1 MRKLAIAA
9 AFAST
14 ILATPAVARDGSMY
28 VGIEGGAMIVEDM
41 DLDYADEEGF
51 AADAITVDHRV
62 GYDVGIL
69 GGYDFGMFRL
79 EVEGAHKRAAVDQ
92 LRFTPD
98 TDILPGAGA
107 GVDADG
113 RVAVTSAMVN
123 ALLDIGDD
131 EGWRGYVGGGIGA
144 ARVKQSAATDDN
156 VGFSASDS
164 ALAWQAIA
172 GFSAAVTPNLDAG
185 LKYRYFNTR
194 RLDFGD
200 SGAADPFDLGGKFRS
215 HSLLAS
221 LVYNLWTPP
230 PPPPPVVAAPPP
242 PPPPATQTCPDGS
255 VILTTDVCPVP
266 PPPPP
271 PPPPTEERG

>member
-1 MRKLAIAA
+1 
-9 AFAST
+9 
-14 ILATPAVARDGSMY
+14 
-28 VGIEGGAMIVEDM
+28 
-41 DLDYADEEGF
+41 
-51 AADAITVDHRV
+51 
-62 GYDVGIL
+62 
-69 GGYDFGMFRL
+69 
-79 EVEGAHKRAAVDQ
+79 
-92 LRFTPD
+92 
-98 TDILPGAGA
+98 
-107 GVDADG
+107 
-113 RVAVTSAMVN
+113 MVN

-144 ARVKQSAATDDN
+144 ARVKQSAATDGN

-200 SGAADPFDLGGKFRS
+200 SGAAVPFDLGGKFRS